1 MANGFKFEEITE
13 KTTVAD
19 NDMLL
24 LGDSEDL
31 EGINR
36 NVKSVKIQNLV
47 LNQANVAGRLF
58 LHINTV

>member
-13 KTTVAD
+13 KTTVAN

-31 EGINR
+31 TGTNR

-58 LHINTV
+58 LYINTV